1 MDSVLEPKLTATDH
15 HQRRNLF
22 AISSLFLLLATL
34 VHAMEGTCKII
45 FSLST
50 CRYCLRKGY
59 SSWGSDFCAL
69 FVAVLLSLLHWERF
83 ISQLGFSQLACI
95 LTRINWSYTKTAAR
109 GKKILHSS
117 PDVQLPSAY
126 DLCIGFDSQTSS
138 IGSNLSQ
145 EHYFISDVCS
155 IQIQENTFGF
165 PLTKVRNTTSNTYL
179 SFIKIW

>member
-1 MDSVLEPKLTATDH
+1 MQNYFFSVYLQILLKERIQFL
-15 HQRRNLF
+15 RIRFLCFICGSF
-22 AISSLFLLLATL
+22 AVFAP
-34 VHAMEGTCKII
+34 
-45 FSLST
+45 
-50 CRYCLRKGY
+50 LR
-59 SSWGSDFCAL
+59 
-69 FVAVLLSLLHWERF
+69 ERF
-83 ISQLGFSQLACI
+83 ISQFGFSQLACI

-179 SFIKIW
+179 SFIKI